1 MPQPYAGP
9 PIGPASTP
17 IPSRVLVVADDPTVG
32 DVIGRYLERA
42 GLAVSVAAD
51 GPQALAAFDPDRP
64 DVVVLDV
71 TLPAPALL
79 HAPPPPTVRAHPS
92 TPVPTSFPPST
103 SIKDVFTRSEIRP
116 CE

>member
-9 PIGPASTP
+9 PIGPTATP
-17 IPSRVLVVADDPTVG
+17 LPSRVLVVADDPTIG

-42 GLAVSVAAD
+42 GLAVCVAVD

-79 HAPPPPTVRAHPS
+79 HSPPPPAVGARPAIPS
-92 TPVPTSFPPST
+92 PSL
-103 SIKDVFTRSEIRP
+103 KDVFTRTEIRP